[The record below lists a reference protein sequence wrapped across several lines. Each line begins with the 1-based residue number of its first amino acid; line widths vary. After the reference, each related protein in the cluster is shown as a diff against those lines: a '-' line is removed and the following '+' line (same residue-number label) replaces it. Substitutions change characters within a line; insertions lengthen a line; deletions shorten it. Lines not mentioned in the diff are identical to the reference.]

1 MSMRIRAKEPAVP
14 SLARGF
20 SIMELL
26 AKSKGGMTLSQLA
39 RSLKLPKSSV
49 YCLLGTLEGLNYVA
63 RGSNS
68 TRYRVS
74 SRVYTVAQMALGG
87 TSLREIALPH
97 LQRLANSRRLT
108 VHMAGLMD
116 DHSIVLIEKI
126 STINSSYVAT
136 WIGEHV
142 RLNCTALGKAIGA
155 YLPQDDLSIMIA
167 RQGLIRHNDNTIV
180 SPKRLNQELALVRER
195 GFSFDDEEEEI
206 NNRCIGAPIFDCMNR
221 VIASLS
227 VSGTTAQIDIGM
239 VETLA
244 REVMM
249 TANSISSQLKESFP
263 ASTIYEPLPT
273 LRQATSQ

>member
-1 MSMRIRAKEPAVP
+1 MRIRANEPAVP

-20 SIMELL
+20 SIVELL
-26 AKSKGGMTLSQLA
+26 ARSKGGMTLSQLA

-49 YCLLGTLEGLNYVA
+49 YCLLGTLEYLNYIS

-87 TSLREIALPH
+87 TSLRELAVPH
-97 LQRLANSRRLT
+97 LQRLANSRGLT
-108 VHMAGLMD
+108 VHMAGVMD

-126 STINSSYVAT
+126 SSVKSSYVAT
-136 WIGEHV
+136 WVGEHV

-155 YLPQDDLSIMIA
+155 YLPQDDLDIMIA
-167 RQGLIRHNDNTIV
+167 RQGLIRHNDNTIA
-180 SPKRLNQELALVRER
+180 SPKRLCQELALVRQR

-221 VIASLS
+221 VIAALS
-227 VSGTTAQIDIGM
+227 VSGTTAQIDISM
-239 VETLA
+239 VDALA

-249 TANSISSQLKESFP
+249 TANTISAQLKESFP
-263 ASTIYEPLPT
+263 VTGAFTPIAELE
-273 LRQATSQ
+273 